1 MRELMIEAEYAPF
14 APDWFLETASRW
26 FTVQKTP
33 CLQTAEAVIGEPT
46 LEALQN
52 APQLRWLQMT
62 WAGAD
67 RYLHGGFPR
76 GVLLTTASGAFGETI
91 AEHAIGM
98 LLALCRRLPAYARQ
112 GNWNDLGSERR
123 VAGGTALIFGAG
135 DLGGSI
141 ARRLQAFGVKTFGVC
156 RRTSPDRPGFD
167 RLVRLDEAETLLSA
181 ADFVLGA
188 MPQSPET
195 AGWLSAARRA
205 LLPQGAVVVT
215 VGRGSVL
222 AADALARELQN
233 GRLFGAG
240 LDVTDPEPLPAAHP
254 LWSLPNCILTPHVA
268 GVSFG
273 HLPQT
278 EERIWRICAENLER
292 YAAGNPLRN
301 LVREI
306 PL

>member
-156 RRTSPDRPGFD
+156 RRISTG
-167 RLVRLDEAETLLSA
+167 
-181 ADFVLGA
+181 
-188 MPQSPET
+188 
-195 AGWLSAARRA
+195 AAR
-205 LLPQGAVVVT
+205 L
-215 VGRGSVL
+215 
-222 AADALARELQN
+222 
-233 GRLFGAG
+233 
-240 LDVTDPEPLPAAHP
+240 
-254 LWSLPNCILTPHVA
+254 
-268 GVSFG
+268 
-273 HLPQT
+273 
-278 EERIWRICAENLER
+278 
-292 YAAGNPLRN
+292 
-301 LVREI
+301 
-306 PL
+306 